1 MVITVNLWTLTT
13 HIYNVISLWPV
24 AFPRNLFLLF
34 SEAAVRR
41 FSSKQVLIWN
51 RWNLEQVQFCNINRK
66 TSVWKSCF
74 NKLQKLLINFISTSS
89 QKRLQHMWLL
99 WKLRNCYKQL
109 FLWTTSYSCFCQFEK
124 VTVYG
129 WASGDLLFLI
139 KNKIV
144 STEKVC
150 RSGQSMLFTYC

>member
-1 MVITVNLWTLTT
+1 MTGGFSKKSFFIIFRSSRTQIFFKTGVNL
-13 HIYNVISLWPV
+13 
-24 AFPRNLFLLF
+24 
-34 SEAAVRR
+34 
-41 FSSKQVLIWN
+41 KQVK
-51 RWNLEQVQFCNINRK
+51 FCYINRK

-124 VTVYG
+124 VTVHG

-139 KNKIV
+139 RNKIV